1 MGKKDRELMAK
12 QREKFITGCRER
24 NTAPAKA
31 DRVWELME
39 KFAGYGFNKS
49 HAAAYALV
57 AYQTAYFKANF
68 PVEFMAALLTSEMG
82 DTDKIVKYIEECR
95 AMGIRVEPPDVNVS
109 AVRVSVAGDTVRFGL
124 AAIRNVGE
132 AAMESILRA
141 RAEAGAFPSLQDF
154 CGRVDLRPADR
165 RRVEAFAQA

>member
-1 MGKKDRELMAK
+1 
-12 QREKFITGCRER
+12 
-24 NTAPAKA
+24 
-31 DRVWELME
+31 ME

-82 DTDKIVKYIEECR
+82 DTDRIVKYIEECR

-109 AVRVSVAGDTVRFGL
+109 AVRVSGAGDTVRFGL
-124 AAIRNVGE
+124 AAIKKGGE
-132 AAMESILRA
+132 AAMGAILPTP
-141 RAEAGAFPSLQDF
+141 AGAGAL
-154 CGRVDLRPADR
+154 PAAR
-165 RRVEAFAQA
+165 GLS